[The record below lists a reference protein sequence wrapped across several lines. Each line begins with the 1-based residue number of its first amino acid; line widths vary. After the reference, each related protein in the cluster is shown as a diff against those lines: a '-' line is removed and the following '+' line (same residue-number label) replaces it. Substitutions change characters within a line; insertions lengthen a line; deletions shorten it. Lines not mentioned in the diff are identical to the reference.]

1 MSTTVTFNTE
11 ITNLDH
17 LIPNVRIRFGDL
29 TGATYSD
36 TIIRTALVNAVGFL
50 QPRWQSKYQIYTNS
64 IKIDPQPVT
73 VPSGYILANTSHG
86 QTYIPA
92 GLNEGDAFRNPYVI
106 FTQPSPPILQSE
118 DEEAIVLAAV
128 YLLRSVQVSS
138 SITGFVSWS
147 TEDIRYSNLGS
158 ERGLGRLLEADLA
171 NLNDY
176 FRKKIAKPQISSFPM
191 VVIPEQYDYILRETT

>member
-1 MSTTVTFNTE
+1 MATTVTFNTE
-11 ITNLDH
+11 ATNLDH

-36 TIIRTALVNAVGFL
+36 TIIRTSLVNAIGFL
-50 QPRWQSKYQIYTNS
+50 QPRWQSKYQVYNES
-64 IKIDPQPVT
+64 IIVDPQPAT
-73 VPSGYILANTSHG
+73 VPSGYLLANTSHG

-92 GLNEGDAFRNPYVI
+92 GLSEGSVFRNPYVI

-128 YLLRSVQVSS
+128 YLLRSVQISS
-138 SITGFVSWS
+138 SLTGFVSWS

-158 ERGLGRLLEADLA
+158 ERGLGKLLEGDLA
-171 NLNDY
+171 SLNAY
-176 FRKKIAKPQISSFPM
+176 FLKRIAKPQISHFPTIA
-191 VVIPEQYDYILRETT
+191 IPEQVDYVLREDQ